1 MKFLFKAGNSANAGL
16 LLIRLSLGLLFLL
29 AGAKKILN
37 LQDFIESVQAMGK
50 MNDNAAFILAFVLPF
65 MELVFGGLYMIGLF
79 TPITSIAIAGM
90 CISFIAVGG
99 PWHYE
104 LPFSHNF
111 VFLACALATLI
122 SGAGRISFDALIDR
136 KDNIAIKGVKIE
148 NDQIIK
154 PEVIAV
160 PGGDIE
166 KQVEVR
172 PKGES
177 TGDST

>member
-1 MKFLFKAGNSANAGL
+1 MTFLFKAGNSANAGL
-16 LLIRLSLGLLFLL
+16 LFIRLSLGLLFLL

-79 TPITSIAIAGM
+79 TPLTSIAIAGM
-90 CISFIAVGG
+90 CISFIAVEG

-111 VFLACALATLI
+111 VFLACALATLV
-122 SGAGRISFDALIDR
+122 SGAGRISFDALVDKSDNGNR
-136 KDNIAIKGVKIE
+136 KREKTTDEQVT
-148 NDQIIK
+148 K
-154 PEVIAV
+154 PAV
-160 PGGDIE
+160 PELPAGDLE

-177 TGDST
+177 PGDST